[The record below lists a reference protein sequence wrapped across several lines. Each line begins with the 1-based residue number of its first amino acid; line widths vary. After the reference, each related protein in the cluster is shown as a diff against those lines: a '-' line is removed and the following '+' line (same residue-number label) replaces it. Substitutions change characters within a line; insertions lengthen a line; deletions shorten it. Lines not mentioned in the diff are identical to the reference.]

1 MVLLNDG
8 TLAFAAGTDPT
19 KHTLGTCSISYRNSE
34 NPAYLK
40 VTYKDNTLTVAMD
53 NGSGGKDY
61 RTCVQKSG
69 IKLPTGYYFGVS
81 VSSPHNSLSSVYCVS
96 NTSMYNDRLPLI
108 LLQVKL
114 CFVDL
119 I

>member
-40 VTYKDNTLTVAMD
+40 VTYKDNTLTV
-53 NGSGGKDY
+53 S
-61 RTCVQKSG
+61 
-69 IKLPTGYYFGVS
+69 
-81 VSSPHNSLSSVYCVS
+81 SSVYLFIKDVIF
-96 NTSMYNDRLPLI
+96 N
-108 LLQVKL
+108 
-114 CFVDL
+114 
-119 I
+119 